1 MMADTRDE
9 QIQELAGDLED
20 RDARIGQLEGQ
31 I

>member
-9 QIQELAGDLED
+9 QIQGLSEDLED